1 MKQKN
6 LLDDRGASLTDD
18 CRSNSD
24 KEDWETAFALLI
36 GGICVATVG
45 SFLFYV
51 AYVFLRRRHQMALEA
66 ILEATITASLQS
78 VNAMEHPVLLMSA
91 KRFLETML
99 NDLHRLLNALNRLHA
114 THRNMQHLIYLDS
127 SEGIQGFK
135 TLWKFIILFSYQWL
149 SWIRLAQIPFSS
161 MQ

>member
-1 MKQKN
+1 MDRGLAWFCWRCPGLRLHSVQSIHRFINGGEGFDTLKEN
-6 LLDDRGASLTDD
+6 VVLDDRGASSTDD

-66 ILEATITASLQS
+66 ILEAKITAGLQRRRQCS
-78 VNAMEHPVLLMSA
+78 VTAARHSA
-91 KRFLETML
+91 
-99 NDLHRLLNALNRLHA
+99 
-114 THRNMQHLIYLDS
+114 
-127 SEGIQGFK
+127 
-135 TLWKFIILFSYQWL
+135 LW
-149 SWIRLAQIPFSS
+149 
-161 MQ
+161 